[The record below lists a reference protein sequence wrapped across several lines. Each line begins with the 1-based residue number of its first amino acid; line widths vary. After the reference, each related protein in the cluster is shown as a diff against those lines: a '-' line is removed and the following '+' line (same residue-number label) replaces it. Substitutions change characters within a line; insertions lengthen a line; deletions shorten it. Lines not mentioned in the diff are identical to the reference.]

1 MPTGRTRGWWAVV
14 ATLGLALLLAGTPA
28 AQADE
33 DALTVSVSVYDDES
47 GEPVQGASVALHGT
61 DPADGKAAFQTT
73 STNADGIATFE
84 GVAPGT
90 YWSVVSKAGFTK
102 YTSEGW
108 PVDASNPY
116 LDAVYLQPLHGT
128 VSGTILDEDQKG
140 YNCAEVRAYPTGQD
154 PSGDLESI
162 NSDGTNTDGA
172 YSMDLRVGT
181 YKLEVVDYCGDY
193 PSAWIGTA
201 GATYQTATTVTVV
214 EKGTSVGQFQLR
226 IGSQVTGTVKGADGA
241 VVEDV
246 RVVAVPAGQD
256 PEDGESV
263 ALSRSDAKGVYKL
276 RRLAPGTYDVRFTDP
291 LGDFQPT
298 VLENVVVG
306 SADVTGKN
314 VTLTKVPASVDTN
327 LLKGKITGASGSGIG
342 GLSIKVVGDVN
353 VYDAVTRRDG
363 SWSVPVES
371 GSYKIEFSDE
381 QGDADGNPRYVS
393 EWFDDAPTY
402 TTAKTVKIDTKAV
415 TVNARLAKLG
425 TISGTISTPG
435 TWDERYFSVELYDA
449 DGDRVGGTDTD
460 SAGRYELTNVVPG
473 TYRLRMAG
481 YVSSEAEGGQQLVR
495 QFYAGKFSLATATD
509 VVVGDGQAVTKRN
522 VTLTSRITNVSV
534 PKVSGTAAKA
544 KTLTAS
550 SGSWSL
556 VVDVQ
561 HAYQWYRGSTKIS
574 GATKSTY
581 KAASGDVGKQ
591 LKVCVVARHRYD
603 RYDPSAAACSG
614 LTKRV
619 AAK

>member
-33 DALTVSVSVYDDES
+33 DSFTVSVYVSDNETGESVA
-47 GEPVQGASVALHGT
+47 GASVALHGT
-61 DPADGKAAFQTT
+61 DPTDGKPALQSTSTDADGV
-73 STNADGIATFE
+73 ATFE

-90 YWSVVSKAGFTK
+90 YWSVVSKVGFK
-102 YTSEGW
+102 KAISGGSFI
-108 PVDASNPY
+108 DQSNPF
-116 LDAVYLQPLHGT
+116 LDSVYLEPLVGT
-128 VSGTILDEDQKG
+128 VSGTILDEDLKG

-154 PSGDLESI
+154 PSGDLQSV
-162 NSDGTNTDGA
+162 NSDGTSSDGT
-172 YSMDLRVGT
+172 YSIDLRVGT
-181 YKLEVVDYCGDY
+181 YKLEVFDYCGDY
-193 PSAWIGTA
+193 PSAWIGAA
-201 GATYQTATTVTVV
+201 GATYETATTITVT
-214 EKGTSVGQFQLR
+214 EKGTSAGQFQLR
-226 IGSQVTGTVKGADGA
+226 NGSQVTGTVKDADGA

-256 PEDGESV
+256 PEDSESV
-263 ALSRSDAKGVYKL
+263 ARARTDAKGAYKL

-291 LGDFQPT
+291 LGDFRPA

-306 SADVTGKN
+306 SADVTGRN

-327 LLKGKITGASGSGIG
+327 LLKGKITGATGNGVG
-342 GLSIKVVGDVN
+342 GLTVKVVGEFN

-371 GSYKIEFSDE
+371 GPYKIEFSDE
-381 QGDADGNPRYVS
+381 VGDADGNPRYVS
-393 EWFDDAPTY
+393 EWYDDAPTY
-402 TTAKTVKIDTKAV
+402 RTAKTVTIGTKAV

-425 TISGTISTPG
+425 SISGTISTAG
-435 TWDERYFSVELYDA
+435 TWDDKYFSVELYDA

-481 YVSSEAEGGQQLVR
+481 YVSSETQGGQQLVR

-509 VVVGDGQAVTKRN
+509 VAVGDGQAVTKRD
-522 VTLTSRITNVSV
+522 VTLTSKITNVSV

-561 HAYQWYRGSTKIS
+561 HAYQWYRGSSKIS

-581 KAASGDVGKQ
+581 KATSSDVGKQ
-591 LKVCVVARHRYD
+591 LKVCVVASHRYD

-614 LTKRV
+614 LTKKV